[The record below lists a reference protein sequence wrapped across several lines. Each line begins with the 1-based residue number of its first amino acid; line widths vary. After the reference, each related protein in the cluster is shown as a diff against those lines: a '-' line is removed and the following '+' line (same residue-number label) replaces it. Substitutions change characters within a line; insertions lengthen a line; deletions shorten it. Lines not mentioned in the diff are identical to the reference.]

1 MHSTVWF
8 PYFMYKDISC
18 SLQKGKIAYLMQQ
31 EVAWYHTTEHCLLG
45 WLWCCLPSEDQSKI
59 FPSSL
64 EHRNNHP
71 NPGNIQ
77 FSQTRAEILGD
88 PDVSSLITPSKIQS
102 EPTNSENVIRVQT
115 YGAHSLSFPKLF
127 FFFSFFS
134 PVFLISM

>member
-1 MHSTVWF
+1 MHSTIWF
-8 PYFMYKDISC
+8 PYFMYKDMSC

-45 WLWCCLPSEDQSKI
+45 WLWCCLPSEEQSKI

-77 FSQTRAEILGD
+77 FSQTTAEILGD
-88 PDVSSLITPSKIQS
+88 QMFPHWLPPVKSSQNQPIQKMLM
-102 EPTNSENVIRVQT
+102 RVQT
-115 YGAHSLSFPKLF
+115 SYGVYSLSFPKF
-127 FFFSFFS
+127 FFPFFS